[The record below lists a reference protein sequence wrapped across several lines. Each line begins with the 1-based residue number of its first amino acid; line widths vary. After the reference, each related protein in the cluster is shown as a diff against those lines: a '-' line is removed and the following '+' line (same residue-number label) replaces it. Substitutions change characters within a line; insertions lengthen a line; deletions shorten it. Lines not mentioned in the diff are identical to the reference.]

1 LDGVDDDIILR
12 LYFGTRRNCVLKIAL
27 PSVIVTVSV
36 GEAAH
41 RHPVWKK
48 ARRLS
53 TLAVLD
59 IDAASYRLCLKED
72 GAMVAVLL
80 IFGLLVGLGPA
91 EIRMDRPR
99 KKVKFVAIKGGPG
112 SNKKGFPRDQK
123 PSLRRGEAQNPS
135 IGEPHPHHSALTLEL
150 VPPNQ

>member
-1 LDGVDDDIILR
+1 HEWPFDLDGVDDDIMLR

-27 PSVIVTVSV
+27 PAVIVTVSV

-80 IFGLLVGLGPA
+80 IFGLLLGLGLA
-91 EIRMDRPR
+91 TIGMIKRSADISLSLIKIGGR
-99 KKVKFVAIKGGPG
+99 AIEMGLH
-112 SNKKGFPRDQK
+112 RD
-123 PSLRRGEAQNPS
+123 
-135 IGEPHPHHSALTLEL
+135 
-150 VPPNQ
+150 